1 LIELG
6 AMVKPASIDI
16 RILVQIKK
24 GARGLAR
31 AIVFT
36 AVLVLSIHAFAQ
48 EIRNEWL
55 TRSERPTIAEIMD
68 VEINSVQ
75 APQAESPSGS
85 DQLSSPGQPR
95 SFDFYIALRRR
106 TEMSLAWLQKAFG
119 KGPSLGLSAESDFL
133 KEHGPKLAT
142 VIASF
147 EKAYPGLTYAFLGR
161 DSAFLADAVEAFYLA
176 HGQVGRVVRL
186 NASGNSINPA
196 PPEVLLS
203 FLRQNGFRPTANGLE
218 RPYIIIDRTS
228 YGPSSQSRRLLSAGY
243 ASLLQ
248 TRATPEAL
256 MRQFAVVNV
265 GSDNNGIA
273 ITPDVERDFFRR
285 IKFIGYRHESG
296 PSVQLRISAG
306 GLIDTAFW
314 HQTFS
319 KFEINTSGELVARPG
334 APVEVSDRE
343 MTLGLIEAAV
353 RVASSDEFMQMVR
366 KKARDIFGY
375 DFKLEQRAVTVTL
388 PSEARAAIE
397 KDSVESRLAALE
409 FLRWFDGSI
418 EMRGEILSR
427 MKLLSPELVAERESF
442 LRSSGQK
449 HFFESFSFKL
459 LQYIA
464 AIDLLVAIEEQ
475 ARLGDLTERVMSLL
489 EDAMEEMAIMSARSK
504 ILDAKPH
511 LKEIVSNALKG
522 GQSQAWQRVRL
533 KLEARWKVKIIDGAI
548 APEQGSWS
556 GILNKLGRLTEKF
569 VPSHKVKR
577 DAKTLSA
584 NSLATDAGSFIDIL
598 GLPPK
603 ARACAAAL
611 KGGGPGSRP

>member
-1 LIELG
+1 
-6 AMVKPASIDI
+6 MVKPASIDK
-16 RILVQIKK
+16 RILAQIKK
-24 GARGLAR
+24 CARGLAR

-36 AVLVLSIHAFAQ
+36 AVLVLSIHALAQ

-55 TRSERPTIAEIMD
+55 ARSERPIIAEVMD
-68 VEINSVQ
+68 IEINSVQ
-75 APQAESPSGS
+75 APQAESPSGP
-85 DQLSSPGQPR
+85 DQPR
-95 SFDFYIALRRR
+95 SFDFFITLSRR

-119 KGPSLGLSAESDFL
+119 KGPSLGLSAKSDFL
-133 KEHGPKLAT
+133 KEHGLKLAT
-142 VIASF
+142 IIASF

-161 DSAFLADAVEAFYLA
+161 DSAFLADAIEAFYLA

-196 PPEVLLS
+196 PPDVLLA

-228 YGPSSQSRRLLSAGY
+228 YGPNSQSRRLLSAGY
-243 ASLLQ
+243 SSLLQ
-248 TRATPEAL
+248 TRAAPEKL

-314 HQTFS
+314 HQTFG
-319 KFEINTSGELVARPG
+319 KFEINTSGRLVARPG

-343 MTLGLIEAAV
+343 MTLGLIETAV
-353 RVASSDEFMQMVR
+353 RVVSSDEFMQMVR
-366 KKARDIFGY
+366 KAARDIFEY
-375 DFKLEQRAVTVTL
+375 DFKFEQRAVTVTL
-388 PSEARAAIE
+388 PSEAKAAIE

-409 FLRWFDGSI
+409 FLRWFDGPI
-418 EMRGEILSR
+418 EMRSELLSR

-442 LRSSGQK
+442 LRSSGQG
-449 HFFESFSFKL
+449 HFYESFSFKL

-504 ILDAKPH
+504 ILETKLH

-533 KLEARWKVKIIDGAI
+533 KLEARWNVKIIDGAI

-556 GILNKLGRLTEKF
+556 GIFKKLGRLTEKF
-569 VPSHKVKR
+569 VPSHRHEVKR

-603 ARACAAAL
+603 AHACAAAL
-611 KGGGPGSRP
+611 KGGSPGSRP